1 MGKEVARGSLAAGT
15 TRQGTSTDALA
26 SGTYFYQLMAVGR
39 IIHKKRKEGRCHP
52 VTFLVS
58 FAPACDSFGAD
69 TSLVLDF
76 NTLSCVGY
84 FWGTLRDRYQDV
96 LILG

>member
-1 MGKEVARGSLAAGT
+1 MGKEVAGGSLVART
-15 TRQGTSTDALA
+15 TSQGTSTDALA
-26 SGTYFYQLMAVGR
+26 PRDLFLPTHGRGR

-58 FAPACDSFGAD
+58 FAPACDSFGAH
-69 TSLVLDF
+69 TSLVLAF